1 MQYLLAINFMD
12 NLINFFEYI
21 FFKKIFHAVWFI
33 SGLID
38 RM

>member
-21 FFKKIFHAVWFI
+21 FKKKSFMLF
-33 SGLID
+33 GLYVV
-38 RM
+38 